1 VSLSDGGADGAGA
14 RSRNADPFDP
24 RGYDPADPDPW
35 LALYL
40 DHSLPI
46 DPQAKRALL
55 LGARSWSRRW
65 LFPVS
70 RPLVFLFFCCVK
82 VLRAISPRH
91 PNLNGLLHRS
101 IHHGLRIFGSPE
113 ANTLIMRHFHIGTEL
128 LAFMKANSGIDPTLV
143 KTIPLKPLTLKD
155 LEANVFLQH
164 DLNIFNFIIEL
175 NIALQAAGKEITPP
189 DVVDFSMISEVNP
202 AFETFPTGLL
212 NRIDIQTAVEFYTP
226 LYALMLPRNDFM
238 RAAHSLQLD
247 ETVAIYIARILGTDY
262 HMNFV
267 KNGHP
272 MVTLST
278 LQAGY
283 RLMMHGLDCE
293 GMHGWLRV
301 LKARQTAGLS
311 LDPRNPTGGETA
323 LG

>member
-1 VSLSDGGADGAGA
+1 MSLSDGGDTMQWKG
-14 RSRNADPFDP
+14 DPFDW
-24 RGYDPADPDPW
+24 RHHDPADPDPW

-70 RPLVFLFFCCVK
+70 RPLVFLFFAMVK
-82 VLRAISPRH
+82 VLRAISPRY
-91 PNLNGLLHRS
+91 PNLNGLLHKS
-101 IHHGLRIFGSPE
+101 IHRGLRTFGSPE
-113 ANTLIMRHFHIGTEL
+113 CNTLILRHFHVGTEL
-128 LAFMKANSGIDPTLV
+128 LAFLKANAGVDPEAV
-143 KTIPLKPLTLKD
+143 KTVPLKPLTLKA
-155 LEANVFLQH
+155 LEDNVFLQH

-175 NIALQAAGKEITPP
+175 NIALRAAGKEITPP
-189 DVVDFSMISEVNP
+189 DRVDFSMISDLEPDFEV
-202 AFETFPTGLL
+202 FPSGPL

-226 LYALMLPRNDFM
+226 LYALLLPRADFM
-238 RAAHSLQLD
+238 RASHSLQLD
-247 ETVAIYIARILGTDY
+247 EIVGIYIGRILGTDY
-262 HMNFV
+262 HMHFV

-272 MVTLST
+272 MVALST

-293 GMHGWLRV
+293 AMHGWLRV
-301 LKARQTAGLS
+301 LKARQAAGLA
-311 LDPRNPTGGETA
+311 LDPRDPTGGPELA
-323 LG
+323 

>member
-1 VSLSDGGADGAGA
+1 MSLSDGGDAAGWK
-14 RSRNADPFDP
+14 ADPFDA
-24 RGYDPADPDPW
+24 RRYDANDPDPW

-70 RPLVFLFFCCVK
+70 RPVVFLFFCVVK
-82 VLRAISPRH
+82 VLRAISPRY

-101 IHHGLRIFGSPE
+101 IHWGLRIFGSPE
-113 ANTLIMRHFHIGTEL
+113 CNTLILRHFHVGTEL
-128 LAFMKANSGIDPTLV
+128 LAFLKANSGVDPALV
-143 KTIPLKPLTLKD
+143 KTVPLKPLTLKD
-155 LEANVFLQH
+155 LEDNVFLQH

-175 NIALQAAGKEITPP
+175 NMALRAAGKEITPP
-189 DVVDFSMISEVNP
+189 ERVDFSMLSDIEP
-202 AFETFPTGLL
+202 AFETFPTGPL

-226 LYALMLPRNDFM
+226 LYALMLPRADFM
-238 RAAHSLQLD
+238 RASHSLQLD
-247 ETVAIYIARILGTDY
+247 EIVGIYIGRILGTDY
-262 HMNFV
+262 HMHFV

-272 MVTLST
+272 LVTLST
-278 LQAGY
+278 LQAGF

-293 GMHGWLRV
+293 AMHGWLRV
-301 LKARQTAGLS
+301 LKARQEAGLP
-311 LDPRNPTGGETA
+311 LDPRDPTGGPELA
-323 LG
+323 

>member
-1 VSLSDGGADGAGA
+1 MSLSDGGDTSGWK
-14 RSRNADPFDP
+14 ADPFDA
-24 RGYDPADPDPW
+24 RRYDPNDPDPW

-70 RPLVFLFFCCVK
+70 RPVVFLFFCVVK
-82 VLRAISPRH
+82 VLRALSPRY

-101 IHHGLRIFGSPE
+101 IHWGLRIFGSPE
-113 ANTLIMRHFHIGTEL
+113 CNTLILRHFHVGTEL
-128 LAFMKANSGIDPTLV
+128 LAFLKANAGIDPALV
-143 KTIPLKPLTLKD
+143 STVPLKPLTLKE
-155 LEANVFLQH
+155 LEDNVFLQH

-175 NIALQAAGKEITPP
+175 NMALRAAGKEITPP
-189 DVVDFSMISEVNP
+189 ERVDFSMLSDIEP
-202 AFETFPTGLL
+202 AFETFPTGPL

-226 LYALMLPRNDFM
+226 LYALMLPRADFM
-238 RAAHSLQLD
+238 RASHSLQLD
-247 ETVAIYIARILGTDY
+247 EIVGIYIGRILGTDY
-262 HMNFV
+262 HMHFV

-272 MVTLST
+272 LVTLST
-278 LQAGY
+278 LQAGF

-293 GMHGWLRV
+293 AMHGWLRV
-301 LKARQTAGLS
+301 LKARQEAGLP
-311 LDPRNPTGGETA
+311 LDPRDPTGGPELA
-323 LG
+323 